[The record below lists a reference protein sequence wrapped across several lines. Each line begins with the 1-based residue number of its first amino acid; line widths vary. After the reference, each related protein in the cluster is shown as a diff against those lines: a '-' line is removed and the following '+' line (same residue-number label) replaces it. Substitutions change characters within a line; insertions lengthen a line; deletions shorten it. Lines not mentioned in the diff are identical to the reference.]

1 MQEEPTN
8 VKGLLS
14 KSLSLRE
21 TCEIVCKYKLNA
33 KLLANL
39 VLAFPPLQLSRKLL
53 LYFVSNTINKESNEA
68 DSHDN
73 AMLRLKNKINLLHKS
88 CTDNWLVIAAS
99 YPVIEFFER
108 FLQANWTD
116 EVN

>member
-1 MQEEPTN
+1 MEPCT
-8 VKGLLS
+8 VLGVLK
-14 KSLSLRE
+14 KSETFLKKARSNRHECKKALRMLRAYLVSLCLYGKHARLYVN
-21 TCEIVCKYKLNA
+21 IKLNA

-73 AMLRLKNKINLLHKS
+73 AMLRLKNKINLLYKS
-88 CTDNWLVIAAS
+88 CTDN
-99 YPVIEFFER
+99 
-108 FLQANWTD
+108 
-116 EVN
+116 